1 MSFTADVKK
10 ELTLQKP
17 GKKCCQLAQIAG
29 FLRFAGSITLMGGIG
44 VRVSTDNPAVAR
56 HFASLIKSY
65 FGTKTSLNVS
75 DSVLGRGHSYEL
87 FISADMNAEAIL
99 RECGI
104 LSVKEGSNYITDGLN
119 WELLR
124 KRCCKKSML
133 SGIFMAA
140 GSVSSPGA
148 KGHHLEINCAS
159 RIMAEDVKKLLT
171 GFGMKP
177 GISERRSRFIVY
189 IKDAQQIGDL
199 LGTAGATNEMLRYVD
214 FTITRAMRNRA
225 NRISNCENANL
236 EKTVSAAQ
244 KQLTDIRK
252 IEQSKGLDS
261 LPPKLRE
268 TAVMR
273 LNNPELSLSE
283 LCELFSPAL
292 KKSGLNHRFE
302 KLAEIAARLDDG
314 GPEV

>member
-10 ELTLQKP
+10 ELTLQKA

-65 FGTKTSLNVS
+65 FGTRTSLNVS
-75 DSVLGRGHSYEL
+75 DSALGRGHSYEL
-87 FISADMNAEAIL
+87 FISGDMNAEAIL

-119 WELLR
+119 WEIMR
-124 KRCCKKSML
+124 RRCCKKAML

-148 KGHHLEINCAS
+148 KGHHLEINCAG
-159 RIMAEDVKKLLT
+159 RPMAEDVKKLLNA
-171 GFGMKP
+171 FDISA
-177 GISERRSRFIVY
+177 GISERKSRFIVY
-189 IKDAQQIGDL
+189 IKDAEQIGDL
-199 LGTAGATNEMLRYVD
+199 LGSMGATNEMLRYVNSV
-214 FTITRAMRNRA
+214 ITRQMRNRA
-225 NRISNCENANL
+225 NRINNCENANL

-244 KQLTDIRK
+244 KQLADIRI
-252 IEQSKGLDS
+252 IEIKRGLES
-261 LPPKLRE
+261 LSPKLRE

-273 LNNPELSLSE
+273 INNPELSLSE
-283 LCELFSPAL
+283 LCELFSPPI

-302 KLAEIAARLDDG
+302 KLADMASKLDADV
-314 GPEV
+314 PEA